1 MRIHRSIVAAGGG
14 TAASVGSRRVYG
26 KVTRRSPFLAPPL
39 PIVDTSKSIAFSVFN
54 LWILFYSALERSH
67 NAENKYVLQR
77 PRVFALFHA
86 RQSDR
91 DHSPCSYPDWWR
103 CPLPQPKYT
112 CRSSPSEEMTIFI
125 CQQGGR
131 ASERPS
137 RSKVLYDCLIDV
149 ADHAICE
156 VALQGARDVTA
167 LGEWAAFY
175 VLSLTK

>member
-1 MRIHRSIVAAGGG
+1 
-14 TAASVGSRRVYG
+14 
-26 KVTRRSPFLAPPL
+26 
-39 PIVDTSKSIAFSVFN
+39 
-54 LWILFYSALERSH
+54 
-67 NAENKYVLQR
+67 
-77 PRVFALFHA
+77 VFALYARAGSGITTSLLHFTSHLHAYVYVQTCAIIFYLARFHA

-91 DHSPCSYPDWWR
+91 DHSPCSYPDWRR